1 MCEMELGSWNELC
14 KCGSFLTLNDEYIG
28 AHDAILF
35 LLKKTYNKAFLRSQ
49 QGNNSCTPVYR
60 KRFILVML

>member
-28 AHDAILF
+28 AQDAILF
-35 LLKKTYNKAFLRSQ
+35 LLKKTYNKAFLRS
-49 QGNNSCTPVYR
+49 
-60 KRFILVML
+60 